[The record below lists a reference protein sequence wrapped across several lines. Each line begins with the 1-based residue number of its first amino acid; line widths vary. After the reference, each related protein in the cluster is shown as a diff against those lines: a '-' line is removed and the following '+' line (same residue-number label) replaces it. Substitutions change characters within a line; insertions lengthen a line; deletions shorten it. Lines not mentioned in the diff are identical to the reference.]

1 MDDSLKANEYVDF
14 AVDAMAEAGEISLRY
29 FRTELEVENK
39 AKKRKYDPVTRADRE
54 VETFLRERIR
64 DRFPGHAIIGE
75 EYGSTQ
81 GSSTL
86 SWLIDPID
94 GTRGFLC
101 GTPMWGI
108 LLGLM
113 DGERCVAGFVRQPFV
128 GETYAGCGGKGFVAD
143 RGGSRL
149 PLGTRATRAVEDA
162 IVCCTHPNMFRTE
175 DERRKFA
182 AVEAACR
189 FTRYGTDC
197 YGYCLLARGFVDL
210 VIEADLEAYDIVPL
224 IPIVEAAGGV
234 VTDWKGGPAIRG
246 GAVIAAANPVLH
258 RAALEVIAGA
268 G

>member
-1 MDDSLKANEYVDF
+1 MNESMKMNDYVDF
-14 AVDAMAEAGEISLRY
+14 ALEVMAKAGEISLKY

-54 VETFLRERIR
+54 VETYLRERIR
-64 DRFPGHAIIGE
+64 ERFPGHAIIGE

-81 GSSTL
+81 GSSSL

-101 GTPMWGI
+101 GTPMWGV

-128 GETYAGCGGKGFVAD
+128 GETYAGCNGAGFVLD
-143 RGGSRL
+143 RHGARGR
-149 PLGTRATRAVEDA
+149 LGTRGTRSVQEA
-162 IVCCTHPNMFRTE
+162 IVCCTHPNMFRTGT
-175 DERRKFA
+175 EREAFA

-189 FTRYGTDC
+189 FTRFGTDC
-197 YGYCLLARGFVDL
+197 YGYCLLARGHVDL
-210 VIEADLEAYDIVPL
+210 VIESDLEAYDIVPL

-234 VTDWKGGPAIRG
+234 VSDWKGDPAIRG

-258 RAALEVIAGA
+258 RAALELLENAV
-268 G
+268 

>member
-1 MDDSLKANEYVDF
+1 MAESAEMDDYLYF
-14 AVDAMAEAGEISLRY
+14 AIETMARAGDISLRY

-54 VETFLRERIR
+54 VESYLRERIR
-64 DRFPGHAIIGE
+64 ERFPGHAIVGE
-75 EYGSTQ
+75 EYGNTQ

-113 DGERCVAGFVRQPFV
+113 DGERCVAGFVRQPFLD
-128 GETYAGCGGKGFVAD
+128 ETYAGCDGKGFVLE
-143 RGGSRL
+143 GGGTRL
-149 PLGTRATRAVEDA
+149 PLRTRSTRTVEDA
-162 IVCCTHPNMFRTE
+162 IVCCTHPNMFRTG
-175 DERRKFA
+175 DERRTFA
-182 AVEAACR
+182 AVESACR

-210 VIEADLEAYDIVPL
+210 VVEGDLEAYDIVPL

-234 VTDWKGGPAIRG
+234 VTDWKGNPAIRG
-246 GAVIAAANPVLH
+246 GAVIAAANPALH
-258 RAALEVIAGA
+258 EAALRMIAAA